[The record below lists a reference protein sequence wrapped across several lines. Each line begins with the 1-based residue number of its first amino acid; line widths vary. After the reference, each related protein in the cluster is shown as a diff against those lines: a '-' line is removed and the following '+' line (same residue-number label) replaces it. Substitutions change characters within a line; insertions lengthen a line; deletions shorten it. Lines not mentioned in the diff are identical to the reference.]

1 MNQRELD
8 VLNILHA
15 SDADMTSTDIT
26 CSLKGLTQSTVLTVL
41 RKLLSEGLVEVAG
54 VTHSG
59 KVLSWTYRPTPA
71 AKDAILEH
79 FAQQYNSFRNVVSP
93 EELREYIC

>member
-15 SDADMTSTDIT
+15 SDADMTSNDIT

-54 VTHSG
+54 TTHSG
-59 KVLSWTYRPTPA
+59 KVLSRTYRPTPA

-79 FAQQYNSFRNVVSP
+79 FVQQYNSFRNVVSP